1 MNYSQ
6 LCKQS
11 DTCNTQKPLVT
22 YIEPYQLSYIQ
33 QIKIHKDHIAFWVF
47 DEIYI
52 PITSAKQFKSDYFP
66 EVAVCFVN
74 KTEQNMT
81 WQMPKQ
87 GGIAYH
93 LKGTLRYK
101 MSDWYKLMN
110 DFFDHH
116 CKSNIQETIA
126 IHLFNTI
133 IKTCNKSS
141 IEQVEY
147 YFENKLIR
155 TLNTSLKN
163 IGIVI
168 TDISLE
174 DSFQHE

>member
-1 MNYSQ
+1 MNYAQ

-11 DTCNTQKPLVT
+11 DTCNTQKPLVI

-33 QIKIHKDHIAFWVF
+33 QIKINKDHIAFWVF

-52 PITSAKQFKSDYFP
+52 PITSVKQFKSEYFA

-81 WQMPKQ
+81 WQMPIQ

-110 DFFDHH
+110 DFFYHK

-133 IKTCNKSS
+133 IKNCNKSS
-141 IEQVEY
+141 IAQLEY
-147 YFENKLIR
+147 YFENKLIPN
-155 TLNTSLKN
+155 LNASLKN
-163 IGIVI
+163 VGIVI
-168 TDISLE
+168 TELSLG
-174 DSFQHE
+174 DSIQKE